1 MARSVTRVLV
11 LLCTL
16 PLAAPAWAQLDCDDV
31 DHDCTADAETIRGLR
46 RGGSALLRCMRD
58 GTDPCDLT
66 TALSVV
72 TDPECRAAVECQLLE
87 VRALLGDGSTSC
99 VQGLFRRTYRFMAA
113 KTSLLR
119 RDRFDLV
126 PSRLQRCK
134 DHAASQCDDP
144 IAPPLTGVCAGDTT
158 PAAGADCVCDAGGV
172 LTDRLVL
179 TPGTCLEP
187 PAPEP
192 AAHLGIRPLGG
203 APRPN
208 IVLILSDDQRWDTV
222 DATHASPGRPG
233 PVMPIVTNELIDS
246 GVTFTNGHVT
256 TALCCPSRT
265 SILTGEYAHRTGVHD
280 NTPPDGGAE
289 VFDDSSTLATWLQ
302 AAGYRTG
309 FVGKYLNG
317 YASLSPCV
325 PPGWDDWHVQV
336 QVKFYEYDLNDNGVI
351 THFASGPADY
361 SGDVMTQRAVD
372 FIHSSTGPF
381 FLHLSQKAPHGP
393 ATPAPRHIGLFAGIA
408 PFRPANYAATPLN
421 GPAWV
426 VAETWT
432 ANETTNTDLFRQAQL
447 ESLQAVDEGVG
458 AVMQA
463 LRDIGEDDNTLVV
476 YTSDNGFSWGSH
488 KWRPKQCPYEE
499 CVRVPMVMRYP
510 PLGTTPRTDDRFVL
524 NIDLAP
530 TFVELAEATVPP
542 THVVNGASV
551 VPLLAGG
558 AVAWRDDMLNEHWGG
573 VIPDNG
579 LVKQGRC
586 SATQTTVCK
595 VAGDCPGGESCVE
608 WKYVAYVTGETEL
621 YDLSAD
627 PFELDNVTD
636 VPANAGVRAALA
648 ARLAAL
654 QAE

>member
-1 MARSVTRVLV
+1 MRTTLAAFLLV
-11 LLCTL
+11 LSTTTL
-16 PLAAPAWAQLDCDDV
+16 VPPAGAQLDCEDV

-46 RGGSALLRCMRD
+46 RGGSALFHCMKQ

-66 TALSVV
+66 TALAVV
-72 TDPECRAAVECQLLE
+72 SDPECRAAVECQLLE
-87 VRALLGDGSTSC
+87 LRALLGDGSTSC
-99 VQGLFRRTYRFMAA
+99 VQTLFRRTYRFMAT

-119 RDRFDLV
+119 RDRFSAL
-126 PSRLQRCK
+126 PARLQRCK
-134 DHAASQCDDP
+134 DTAANRCDDP

-158 PAAGADCVCDAGGV
+158 PAAGADCVCDAGDT

-179 TPGTCLEP
+179 TPGTCIAP
-187 PAPEP
+187 PAPP
-192 AAHLGIRPLGG
+192 LRAIRPLGG
-203 APRPN
+203 GPRPN
-208 IVLILSDDQRWDTV
+208 VVLILSDDQRWDTV
-222 DATHASPGRPG
+222 DATHQAPGRPG
-233 PVMPIVTNELIDS
+233 PVMPIVTSELVNS

-265 SILTGEYAHRTGVHD
+265 SILSGQYSHRTGVHD
-280 NTPPDGGAE
+280 NSPPDGGAE
-289 VFDDSSTLATWLQ
+289 VFDDSSTIATWLQ

-317 YASLSPCV
+317 YAGLSPCV
-325 PPGWDDWHVQV
+325 PPGWDEWHVQV
-336 QVKFYEYDLNDNGVI
+336 QVKFYNYDLNDNGVI
-351 THFASGPADY
+351 THFTNTPADY

-393 ATPAPRHIGLFAGIA
+393 ATPAPRHLGLFTGLA
-408 PFRPANYAATPLN
+408 PFRPPNYAVAPVN

-432 ANETTNTDLFRQAQL
+432 TNEQNNTDAFRISQL

-463 LRDIGEDDNTLVV
+463 LRDIGEDDNTLVI

-488 KWRPKQCPYEE
+488 KWRPKTCPYQE
-499 CVRVPMVMRYP
+499 CIRVPMIMRYP

-524 NIDLAP
+524 NVDFAP

-558 AVAWRDDMLNEHWGG
+558 PTTWRSDMLNEHWSG

-586 SATQTTVCK
+586 SLTQTTVCK
-595 VAGDCPGGESCVE
+595 TAADCPGGESCIL
-608 WKYVAYVTGETEL
+608 WKYVEYETGETEL
-621 YDLSAD
+621 YDLTAD
-627 PFELDNVTD
+627 PYELNNVTGD
-636 VPANAGVRAALA
+636 GANTAVKAALA
-648 ARLAAL
+648 ARLDAL